1 MPAIMHD
8 RLPPTFSVKA
18 ILLHGVLP
26 SEMLY
31 TTEEQDGL
39 CAVAVR
45 DVGRGRVAF
54 FGDVN
59 FEDHTYKVMSALG
72 MNGFTYGKPPH
83 PHPLA

>member
-1 MPAIMHD
+1 MPAAMRS

-18 ILLHGVLP
+18 ILLHEVLP

-59 FEDHTYKVMSALG
+59 FEDHTY
-72 MNGFTYGKPPH
+72 
-83 PHPLA
+83 